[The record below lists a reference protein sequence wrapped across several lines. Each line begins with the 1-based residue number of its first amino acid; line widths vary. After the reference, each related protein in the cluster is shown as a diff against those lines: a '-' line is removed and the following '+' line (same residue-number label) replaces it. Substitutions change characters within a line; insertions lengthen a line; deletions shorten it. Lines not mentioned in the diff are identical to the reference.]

1 LILTV
6 PCFEWYFG
14 PDLIVDF
21 SKWHSECID
30 GKPNGTMS
38 SCEDVVFGDEGSAAK
53 KSSSSKDGHNVRDGM
68 SWSNNAIDNATAG
81 HATCASSY

>member
-1 LILTV
+1 
-6 PCFEWYFG
+6 
-14 PDLIVDF
+14 
-21 SKWHSECID
+21 
-30 GKPNGTMS
+30 MS
-38 SCEDVVFGDEGSAAK
+38 SREDVVFGDEGSAAK